1 MSKKIDIK
9 STILAVI
16 NLAVCLLLI
25 ILKTPAKVPIF
36 FDFRENIIAFCSKWI
51 LILCVI
57 IPTILCIIINLTK
70 KKDSLNFFLK
80 MLFYTCIYEN
90 MLIFICTANTEC
102 FALNSLYE
110 IPLSLMLFLPISAY
124 MIIGSI
130 KIKHLKYKAFSPFKN
145 KYTLSTEFIWTQTH
159 FYARNILFLVGF
171 IFFILTIIFAIFRLL
186 IINLICLILAIAI
199 IYFCVIRESKQMHNK
214 HNEMQA
220 KKDKLDAEKAQ
231 K

>member
-9 STILAVI
+9 STILAII
-16 NLAVCLLLI
+16 NLVICLLLI
-25 ILKTPAKVPIF
+25 IFKTPTKVPIF
-36 FDFRENIIAFCSKWI
+36 FDFREKIITLCSKWI
-51 LILCVI
+51 LIFCVI
-57 IPTILCIIINLTK
+57 IPTILSIFINLTK

-90 MLIFICTANTEC
+90 MLIFICTANTEI
-102 FALNSLYE
+102 FKLDSLAE
-110 IPLSLMLFLPISAY
+110 IPLSLMIFLPISAY

-145 KYTLSTEFIWTQTH
+145 KHTLTTEFIWTQTH

-199 IYFCVIRESKQMHNK
+199 IYIFVIRESKQMHDK
-214 HNEMQA
+214 HKQMQD
-220 KKDKLDAEKAQ
+220 KKDKLDAEKTQ